1 MLLFIVLSVIFYQ
14 IIEGN
19 KDSNS
24 VVIYHLKK
32 PFVTKELTII
42 PVASTSPI
50 CLRTEIYGCHPA
62 GNNITAPFQ

>member
-1 MLLFIVLSVIFYQ
+1 MLLFIVFNAIFYQ

-19 KDSNS
+19 QDSNS

-32 PFVTKELTII
+32 PFVTKELKII
-42 PVASTSPI
+42 PDVSTSPI

-62 GNNITAPFQ
+62 GNNITAPLQ

>member
-1 MLLFIVLSVIFYQ
+1 MLLFIFFNVIFYQ

-32 PFVTKELTII
+32 PFVTHELKII
-42 PVASTSPI
+42 PDVSTSPI

-62 GNNITAPFQ
+62 GKNIMAPFQ

>member
-1 MLLFIVLSVIFYQ
+1 MLLFTFFNVIFYQ

-19 KDSNS
+19 KDGNS

-32 PFVTKELTII
+32 PFVTRELKII
-42 PVASTSPI
+42 PDVSTSPI

-62 GNNITAPFQ
+62 GNNITAPLQ

>member
-1 MLLFIVLSVIFYQ
+1 MLLFIFFNVIFYQ

-19 KDSNS
+19 KDGNS

-32 PFVTKELTII
+32 PFVTRELKII
-42 PVASTSPI
+42 PDVSTSPI

-62 GNNITAPFQ
+62 GNNITAPLQ